1 MIFAVYCQDSAE
13 GTRQREAL
21 RDQHF
26 AYIRK
31 VRPHYLVAGPCAAD
45 ATRPDQASFLILEA
59 ESEAA
64 ARAIMEQDPYF
75 IGGVWKD
82 VMLRPFRP
90 VVGRWLPP
98 GMELNF
104 DRD

>member
-1 MIFAVYCQDSAE
+1 MIFVVYCQDRPE
-13 GTRQREAL
+13 GTERRQAL
-21 RDQHF
+21 AKEHL
-26 AYIRK
+26 AHIRAM
-31 VRPHYLVAGPCAAD
+31 RHHYLAAGPCPSDAA
-45 ATRPDQASFLILEA
+45 RPEQASSLLLEA
-59 ESEAA
+59 ESEAE
-64 ARAIMEQDPYF
+64 ARMVMEQDPYF

-82 VMLRPFRP
+82 VMIRPFRP